1 MSVFTHDRRML
12 EYDVNH
18 TYSDI
23 FCFSTTRHG
32 GCSTG
37 AYASFNCNH
46 YCGDRPENVLRNRE
60 LLLRLLP
67 SGGPCRLILPHQTH
81 GDTVRLVDEAFLRL
95 SPDGQAAALEGV
107 DALIGHVPGTCLCI
121 STADCI
127 PVLCYDPFRRC
138 MAAIHAGWRG
148 TVSRIVAKTLQAL
161 QSVYGSRPEHL
172 VACIGPGISQAA
184 FEVGDEVYE
193 AFRANGFPMERL
205 ACRSGKWHIDLWEA
219 NRLQLLE
226 AGVPARHIETAGIC
240 TYRQTEDF
248 FSARRLGIGS
258 GRILS
263 GILLKHQLD

>member
-1 MSVFTHDRRML
+1 ML
-12 EYDVNH
+12 EYDVNC

-32 GCSTG
+32 GHSTG
-37 AYASFNCNH
+37 PYTSFNCNY
-46 YCGDRPENVLRNRE
+46 YCGDSRENVLRNRE

-67 SGGPCRLILPHQTH
+67 DGGSCRLIIPHQTH
-81 GDTVRLVDEAFLRL
+81 NDHVRLIDEAFLRL
-95 SPDGQAAALEGV
+95 HPDEQAAALEGV

-127 PVLCYDPFRRC
+127 PVLCYDPLRQC

-148 TVSRIVAKTLQAL
+148 TVSRIVAKTLQTL
-161 QSVYGSRPEHL
+161 QSVYGSRPEDL

-193 AFRANGFPMERL
+193 TFRSNGFPMEQL
-205 ACRSGKWHIDLWEA
+205 ASRISKWHIDLWEA

-226 AGVPARHIETAGIC
+226 AGVAASHIETAGIC
-240 TYRQTEDF
+240 TYHQTEDF

-263 GILLKHQLD
+263 GILLKR

>member
-1 MSVFTHDRRML
+1 ML
-12 EYDVNH
+12 EYDVNC

-32 GCSTG
+32 GHSTG
-37 AYASFNCNH
+37 PYTSFNCNH
-46 YCGDRPENVLRNRE
+46 YCGDSWENVLRNRE

-67 SGGPCRLILPHQTH
+67 DGGSCRLIIPHQTH
-81 GDTVRLVDEAFLRL
+81 NDHVRLIDEAFLRL
-95 SPDGQAAALEGV
+95 HPDEQAAALEGV

-127 PVLCYDPFRRC
+127 PVLCYDPLRQC

-148 TVSRIVAKTLQAL
+148 TVSRIVAKTLQTL
-161 QSVYGSRPEHL
+161 QSVYGSRPEDL

-193 AFRANGFPMERL
+193 TFRSNGFPMEQL
-205 ACRSGKWHIDLWEA
+205 ASRISKWHIDLWEA

-226 AGVPARHIETAGIC
+226 AGVAASHIETAGIC
-240 TYRQTEDF
+240 TYHQTEDF

-263 GILLKHQLD
+263 GILLKR

>member
-1 MSVFTHDRRML
+1 ML
-12 EYDVNH
+12 EYDVNC

-32 GCSTG
+32 GHSTG
-37 AYASFNCNH
+37 PYTSFNCNH
-46 YCGDRPENVLRNRE
+46 YCGDSWENVLRNRE

-67 SGGPCRLILPHQTH
+67 DGGSCRLIIPHQTPNDH
-81 GDTVRLVDEAFLRL
+81 VRLIDEAFLRL
-95 SPDGQAAALEGV
+95 HPDEQAAALEGV

-127 PVLCYDPFRRC
+127 PVLCYDPLRQC

-148 TVSRIVAKTLQAL
+148 TVSRIVAKTLQTL
-161 QSVYGSRPEHL
+161 QSVYGSQPKDI

-193 AFRANGFPMERL
+193 AFRADGFPMEQL
-205 ACRSGKWHIDLWEA
+205 ASRTGKWHIDLWEA

-226 AGVPARHIETAGIC
+226 AGVAASHIETAGIC
-240 TYRQTEDF
+240 TYHQTEDF

-263 GILLKHQLD
+263 GILLKR

>member
-1 MSVFTHDRRML
+1 ML
-12 EYDVNH
+12 EYDVNC

-32 GCSTG
+32 GHSTG
-37 AYASFNCNH
+37 PYTSFNCNH
-46 YCGDRPENVLRNRE
+46 YCGDSWENVLRNRE

-67 SGGPCRLILPHQTH
+67 DGGSCRLIIPHQTH
-81 GDTVRLVDEAFLRL
+81 NDHVRLIDEAFLRL
-95 SPDGQAAALEGV
+95 HPDEQAAALEGV

-127 PVLCYDPFRRC
+127 PVLCYDPLRQC

-148 TVSRIVAKTLQAL
+148 TVSRIVGKTLRTL
-161 QSVYGSRPEHL
+161 QSVYGSRPKDI

-193 AFRANGFPMERL
+193 TFRSNGFPMEQL
-205 ACRSGKWHIDLWEA
+205 ASRTGKWHIDLWEA

-226 AGVPARHIETAGIC
+226 AGVAASHIETAGIC
-240 TYRQTEDF
+240 TYHQTEDF

-263 GILLKHQLD
+263 GILLKR

>member
-1 MSVFTHDRRML
+1 ML
-12 EYDVNH
+12 EYDVNC

-32 GCSTG
+32 GHSTG
-37 AYASFNCNH
+37 PYTSFNCNY
-46 YCGDRPENVLRNRE
+46 YCGDSRENVLRNRE

-67 SGGPCRLILPHQTH
+67 DGGSCRLIIPHQTH
-81 GDTVRLVDEAFLRL
+81 NDHVRLIDEAFLRL
-95 SPDGQAAALEGV
+95 HPDEQAAALEGV

-127 PVLCYDPFRRC
+127 PVLCYDPLRQC

-148 TVSRIVAKTLQAL
+148 TVSRIVAKTLQTL
-161 QSVYGSRPEHL
+161 QSVYGSRPEDL

-193 AFRANGFPMERL
+193 TFRSNGFPMEQL
-205 ACRSGKWHIDLWEA
+205 ASRTGKWHIDLWEA

>member
-1 MSVFTHDRRML
+1 ML
-12 EYDVNH
+12 EYDVNC

-32 GCSTG
+32 GHSTG
-37 AYASFNCNH
+37 PYTSFNCNY
-46 YCGDRPENVLRNRE
+46 YCGDSRENVLRNRE

-67 SGGPCRLILPHQTH
+67 DGGSCRLIIPHQTH
-81 GDTVRLVDEAFLRL
+81 NDHVRLIDEAFLRL
-95 SPDGQAAALEGV
+95 HPDEQAAALEGV

-127 PVLCYDPFRRC
+127 PVLCYDPLRQC
-138 MAAIHAGWRG
+138 MAAIHAGGRG
-148 TVSRIVAKTLQAL
+148 TVSRIVAKTLQTL
-161 QSVYGSRPEHL
+161 QSVYGSRPEDL

-193 AFRANGFPMERL
+193 TFRSNGFPMEQL
-205 ACRSGKWHIDLWEA
+205 ASRTGKWHIDLWEA

-226 AGVPARHIETAGIC
+226 AGVAASHIETAGIC
-240 TYRQTEDF
+240 TYHQTEDF

-263 GILLKHQLD
+263 GILLKR